1 VPPPQP
7 DLSQRRGTGFT
18 MVVTATGFI
27 TVSGRIYCR
36 MCCWSKRLSRWPRWQ
51 ATLSAQRLSR
61 S

>member
-1 VPPPQP
+1 
-7 DLSQRRGTGFT
+7 